1 MDGSTWGIMP
11 HIPEAELHAYLD
23 QALNRLRCV
32 EIESHLAECTPCR
45 GARDEIAAL
54 RDRTTAMLARLA
66 PRGTVA
72 PPIAE
77 IRRRAAARVFQ
88 RERFRQRAA
97 WAASVLV
104 ALGVGWGGASYLAPV
119 SSTRAVAPV
128 NPRPAASALRTDGG
142 VPLPTPSQTIATTG
156 PEISATEPPA
166 LERRPESVSHRV
178 LPHHPTHQPSR
189 KPDQSGPAEFATSG
203 STPSDGQAEPGGTWR
218 NPRWERAPEQVA
230 NTAARTEGRTAA
242 DGQAQP
248 ADTGRKA
255 MTVVAQQLRS
265 GEVVRTIEGPVS
277 DVAALFGTR
286 PGEAS
291 ESSGSVAGSPGGAG
305 APVGSTFSFR
315 RGDRMLSAP
324 GNLPS
329 DSLRAMMRRL
339 NLMSRVR

>member
-32 EIESHLAECTPCR
+32 EIESHLADCTPCR
-45 GARDEIAAL
+45 EARDEIAAL
-54 RDRTTAMLARLA
+54 RDRTTAMLTRLA

-72 PPIAE
+72 PPITE

-119 SSTRAVAPV
+119 FSVRAVAPV
-128 NPRPAASALRTDGG
+128 NSGPATSPLGTDGG
-142 VPLPTPSQTIATTG
+142 ARLTAPSQTIATTG
-156 PEISATEPPA
+156 PEVSTTEPPA
-166 LERRPESVSHRV
+166 LERRPESMSHRL
-178 LPHHPTHQPSR
+178 LPHHAPHQPTSR
-189 KPDQSGPAEFATSG
+189 PDQSGPAEFATAG
-203 STPSDGQAEPGGTWR
+203 GTQSDRQADPGGAWR
-218 NPRWERAPEQVA
+218 NPRWERAPEQA
-230 NTAARTEGRTAA
+230 SNTAARTEGRPGA
-242 DGQAQP
+242 DGQAQGG
-248 ADTGRKA
+248 DTGRKA
-255 MTVVAQQLRS
+255 MMVVTQQLKS

-291 ESSGSVAGSPGGAG
+291 ESSASAAGSPGELP

-315 RGDRMLSAP
+315 HGDRMLSAP
-324 GNLPS
+324 GTLPS

>member
-119 SSTRAVAPV
+119 SSTRAVTPMNAG
-128 NPRPAASALRTDGG
+128 PATSPLPADGG
-142 VPLPTPSQTIATTG
+142 AALPAPSPTIATSGG
-156 PEISATEPPA
+156 PEMSAAEPPA

-178 LPHHPTHQPSR
+178 LPHHQPPR
-189 KPDQSGPAEFATSG
+189 TPDRSGPAEFATSEP
-203 STPSDGQAEPGGTWR
+203 TQSDRQAEPGAAWR
-218 NPRWERAPEQVA
+218 NPRWERAPGQIA
-230 NTAARTEGRTAA
+230 NTATRIEGRPAA

-248 ADTGRKA
+248 GDTGRKA
-255 MTVVAQQLRS
+255 MMVMAQQLRS

-277 DVAALFGTR
+277 DVTVLFGTR

-291 ESSGSVAGSPGGAG
+291 ESSASAAGSPGGA
-305 APVGSTFSFR
+305 PLPEGSTFSFR